1 MPADGVVI
9 DGHSSVSEAL
19 LTGEARPISKAP
31 GAVVVGG
38 SLNQSSPLIVRVDR
52 LGTDTRLAAIVRL
65 LDRAQSEK
73 PHLARLAD
81 RAAAWFVS
89 VLLVI
94 SALVAA
100 AWYVI
105 DPTQVLWITVSILVV
120 TCPCALGLATPRRA
134 HHRDRAADAARAA
147 HHARARARNARAR
160 ERHRV

>member
-1 MPADGVVI
+1 M
-9 DGHSSVSEAL
+9 
-19 LTGEARPISKAP
+19 
-31 GAVVVGG
+31 VVGG

-81 RAAAWFVS
+81 RAAVWFVS

-105 DPTQVLWITVSILVV
+105 DPT
-120 TCPCALGLATPRRA
+120 
-134 HHRDRAADAARAA
+134 
-147 HHARARARNARAR
+147 
-160 ERHRV
+160 